1 MSGLSKVLLSWF
13 GRLKNLQV
21 LALIIASPVLTAISL
36 VYLYAVIYGPWGS
49 DNVPMQLEL
58 IRDGMMYVH
67 VLLLVC
73 IMALTSGLVR
83 SISLNIAGKAGMTI
97 DLADEHD
104 SPTTVMQNVKI
115 DGDMTVNADPVPEPD
130 ARPIGREE

>member
-1 MSGLSKVLLSWF
+1 MSGFFKVILSWF
-13 GRLKNLQV
+13 SRLKNLQV

-49 DNVPMQLEL
+49 ENITLQLEL
-58 IRDGMMYVH
+58 LRDGMMYVH

-97 DLADEHD
+97 DLADEYD
-104 SPTTVMQNVKI
+104 SPTTVMQNVDI
-115 DGDMTVNADPVPEPD
+115 GGDMNVTPETT
-130 ARPIGREE
+130 ARPVGREE